1 MSDETNSN
9 AAAGSEEELAAA
21 VEEALSD
28 VAQDVEA
35 IEAQDPV
42 AVLTNDLQ
50 RLQADFANYRKRV
63 DRERLA
69 AHELSTASVVIE
81 LLPILD
87 DLDRAA
93 AHNEL
98 TGGFK
103 AVADRLTAIT
113 DKLGLQKFGA
123 EGDSFDPNIHE
134 AIAHETSA
142 DVTETTV
149 IKVLQPGYRFK
160 ERPIRAAMVAVADP
174 E

>member
-1 MSDETNSN
+1 MSEENTSNS
-9 AAAGSEEELAAA
+9 AAGSEEELAAA

-28 VAQDVEA
+28 VVQDVVE
-35 IEAQDPV
+35 QDPV

-63 DRERLA
+63 DKERLA
-69 AHELSTASVVIE
+69 AHELTTASVLVD

-87 DLDRAA
+87 DFDRAA
-93 AHNEL
+93 THNEL

-103 AVADRLTAIT
+103 AVADRFIAVT
-113 DKLGLQKFGA
+113 DKLGLQKFGTEKDA
-123 EGDSFDPNIHE
+123 FDPNIHE

-142 DVTETTV
+142 DVTQTTV
-149 IKVLQPGYRFK
+149 TKVLQPGYRFK
-160 ERPIRAAMVAVADP
+160 ERVIRVAMVVVADP

>member
-1 MSDETNSN
+1 MTENNQSN
-9 AAAGSEEELAAA
+9 PAAGSEEELAAA
-21 VEEALSD
+21 VDEALD
-28 VAQDVEA
+28 AVAQDTSD
-35 IEAQDPV
+35 QDPV

-69 AHELSTASVVIE
+69 AHEVTTAAVLVD

-93 AHNEL
+93 EHNEL

-103 AVADRLTAIT
+103 AVADRLVAVT
-113 DKLGLQKFGA
+113 DKLGLTKFGVS
-123 EGDSFDPNIHE
+123 GDAFDPNIHE
-134 AIAHETSA
+134 AIAHETSNV
-142 DVTETTV
+142 VTETTV
-149 IKVLQPGYRFK
+149 TKVLQPGYRYK
-160 ERPIRAAMVAVADP
+160 DRPIRVAMVVVTDP

>member
-1 MSDETNSN
+1 MSDENVSNS
-9 AAAGSEEELAAA
+9 AAGSEEELAAA

-28 VAQDVEA
+28 VVHDVAE
-35 IEAQDPV
+35 QDPV

-69 AHELSTASVVIE
+69 AHELSTASVLVD

-87 DLDRAA
+87 DFDRAA
-93 AHNEL
+93 AHDEL

-103 AVADRLTAIT
+103 AVADRLTSIT
-113 DKLGLQKFGA
+113 NKLGLQKFGA
-123 EGDSFDPNIHE
+123 QGDAFDPNIHE
-134 AIAHETSA
+134 AIAHETSHE
-142 DVTETTV
+142 VTETTV
-149 IKVLQPGYRFK
+149 TKVLQPGFRFK
-160 ERPIRAAMVAVADP
+160 ERVIRVAMVVVADP

>member
-1 MSDETNSN
+1 MTEENTSN
-9 AAAGSEEELAAA
+9 PAAGSEEELAAA

-28 VAQDVEA
+28 VAQDVVD
-35 IEAQDPV
+35 QDPV

-63 DRERLA
+63 DKERLA
-69 AHELSTASVVIE
+69 AHDITTASVLVD

-87 DLDRAA
+87 DFDRAA
-93 AHNEL
+93 LHNEL

-103 AVADRLTAIT
+103 AVADRFTAVT
-113 DKLGLQKFGA
+113 DKLGLTKFGA
-123 EGDSFDPNIHE
+123 EKDPFDPNIHE

-142 DVTETTV
+142 EVTETTV

-160 ERPIRAAMVAVADP
+160 ERVIRVAMVVVADP

>member
-1 MSDETNSN
+1 MTENNQSNS
-9 AAAGSEEELAAA
+9 AAGSEEELAAA
-21 VEEALSD
+21 VDEALD
-28 VAQDVEA
+28 AVATD
-35 IEAQDPV
+35 IENIADQDPV

-69 AHELSTASVVIE
+69 AHELTTASVLVD
-81 LLPILD
+81 LLPVLD

-93 AHNEL
+93 QHNEL

-113 DKLGLQKFGA
+113 EKLGLTKFVETGVA
-123 EGDSFDPNIHE
+123 FDPKIHD
-134 AIAHETSA
+134 AISHETSA

-149 IKVLQPGYRFK
+149 TKVLQPGYRYK
-160 ERPIRAAMVAVADP
+160 DRPIRVAMVVVADP

>member
-1 MSDETNSN
+1 MTEENTSN
-9 AAAGSEEELAAA
+9 PAAGSEEELAAA

-28 VAQDVEA
+28 VAQDVVD
-35 IEAQDPV
+35 QDPV
-42 AVLTNDLQ
+42 TVLTNDLQ

-63 DRERLA
+63 DKERLA
-69 AHELSTASVVIE
+69 AHEITTASVLVD

-87 DLDRAA
+87 DFDRAA
-93 AHNEL
+93 SHNEL

-103 AVADRLTAIT
+103 AVADRFTAVT
-113 DKLGLQKFGA
+113 DKLGLTKFGA
-123 EGDSFDPNIHE
+123 EQDPFDPNIHE

-142 DVTETTV
+142 EVTETTV

-160 ERPIRAAMVAVADP
+160 ERVIRVAMVVVADP

>member
-1 MSDETNSN
+1 MSEENTSN
-9 AAAGSEEELAAA
+9 PAAGSEEELAAA
-21 VEEALSD
+21 VDEALSD
-28 VAQDVEA
+28 VVADVEN
-35 IEAQDPV
+35 QDPV

-63 DRERLA
+63 DRERLT
-69 AHELSTASVVIE
+69 AHEISTAAVLAD

-87 DLDRAA
+87 DFDRASV
-93 AHNEL
+93 HNEL

-103 AVADRLTAIT
+103 AVADRFTAVT
-113 DKLGLQKFGA
+113 DKLGLQRFGA
-123 EGDSFDPNIHE
+123 EGDAFDPNIHE

-149 IKVLQPGYRFK
+149 TKVLQPGYRFK
-160 ERPIRAAMVAVADP
+160 ERPIRVAMVVVADP

>member
-1 MSDETNSN
+1 MSDENVSNS
-9 AAAGSEEELAAA
+9 AAGSEEELAAA

-28 VAQDVEA
+28 VGHDVAE
-35 IEAQDPV
+35 QDPV

-69 AHELSTASVVIE
+69 AHELSTASVLVD

-87 DLDRAA
+87 DFDRAA
-93 AHNEL
+93 AHDEL

-103 AVADRLTAIT
+103 AVADRLTSIT
-113 DKLGLQKFGA
+113 DKLGLQKFGTQ
-123 EGDSFDPNIHE
+123 GDAFDPNIHE
-134 AIAHETSA
+134 AIAHETSSE
-142 DVTETTV
+142 VSETTV
-149 IKVLQPGYRFK
+149 TKVLQPGFRFK
-160 ERPIRAAMVAVADP
+160 ERVIRVAMVVVADP

>member
-1 MSDETNSN
+1 MTEENTSN
-9 AAAGSEEELAAA
+9 PAAGSEEELAAA

-28 VAQDVEA
+28 VAQDVVD
-35 IEAQDPV
+35 QDPV

-63 DRERLA
+63 DKERLA
-69 AHELSTASVVIE
+69 AHEITTASVLVD

-87 DLDRAA
+87 DFDRAA
-93 AHNEL
+93 LHNEL

-103 AVADRLTAIT
+103 AVADRFTAVT
-113 DKLGLQKFGA
+113 DKLGLTKFGA
-123 EGDSFDPNIHE
+123 EQDPFDPNIHE

-142 DVTETTV
+142 DVTQTTV

-160 ERPIRAAMVAVADP
+160 ERVIRVAMVVVADP

>member
-1 MSDETNSN
+1 MTENNQSNS
-9 AAAGSEEELAAA
+9 AAGSEEELAAA
-21 VEEALSD
+21 VDEALEV
-28 VAQDVEA
+28 VAEDIA
-35 IEAQDPV
+35 NQDPV

-69 AHELSTASVVIE
+69 AHEITTGAVLVE

-93 AHNEL
+93 EHNEL

-103 AVADRLTAIT
+103 AVADRLIAVT
-113 DKLGLQKFGA
+113 DKLGLAKFGVS
-123 EGDSFDPNIHE
+123 GDAFDPNIHE
-134 AIAHETSA
+134 AIAHETST
-142 DVTETTV
+142 DVTQTTV
-149 IKVLQPGYRFK
+149 TKVLQPGYNYK
-160 ERPIRAAMVAVADP
+160 DRPIRVAMVVVTDP

>member
-1 MSDETNSN
+1 MTENNQSN
-9 AAAGSEEELAAA
+9 PAAGSEEELAAA
-21 VEEALSD
+21 VDEALD
-28 VAQDVEA
+28 AVAQD
-35 IEAQDPV
+35 ISDQDPV

-69 AHELSTASVVIE
+69 AHEVTTAAVLVD

-93 AHNEL
+93 EHNEL

-103 AVADRLTAIT
+103 AVADRLVAVT
-113 DKLGLQKFGA
+113 DKLGLTKFGVS
-123 EGDSFDPNIHE
+123 GDAFDPNIHE
-134 AIAHETSA
+134 AIAHETSN

-149 IKVLQPGYRFK
+149 TKVLQPGYRYK
-160 ERPIRAAMVAVADP
+160 DRPIRVAMVVVTDP

>member
-1 MSDETNSN
+1 MTEENTSN
-9 AAAGSEEELAAA
+9 PAAGSQEELAAA

-28 VAQDVEA
+28 VAQDVVD
-35 IEAQDPV
+35 QDPV

-63 DRERLA
+63 DKERLA
-69 AHELSTASVVIE
+69 AHEITTASVLVD

-87 DLDRAA
+87 DFDRAA

-103 AVADRLTAIT
+103 AVADRFTAVT
-113 DKLGLQKFGA
+113 DKLGLTKFGA
-123 EGDSFDPNIHE
+123 EKDPFDPNIHE
-134 AIAHETSA
+134 AIAHETSTEVA
-142 DVTETTV
+142 ETTV

-160 ERPIRAAMVAVADP
+160 ERVIRVAMVVVADP

>member
-1 MSDETNSN
+1 MTENTQSN
-9 AAAGSEEELAAA
+9 PAAGSEEELAAA
-21 VEEALSD
+21 VDEALD
-28 VAQDVEA
+28 AVAQDTSD
-35 IEAQDPV
+35 QDPV

-69 AHELSTASVVIE
+69 AHEVTTAAVLVD

-93 AHNEL
+93 EHNEL

-103 AVADRLTAIT
+103 AVADRLVAVT
-113 DKLGLQKFGA
+113 DKLGLTKFGVS
-123 EGDSFDPNIHE
+123 GDAFDPNIHE
-134 AIAHETSA
+134 AIAHETSNV
-142 DVTETTV
+142 VTETTV
-149 IKVLQPGYRFK
+149 TKVLQPGYRYK
-160 ERPIRAAMVAVADP
+160 DRPIRVAMVVVTDP

>member
-1 MSDETNSN
+1 MSEENSSN
-9 AAAGSEEELAAA
+9 PAAGSEEELAAA

-28 VAQDVEA
+28 VVADVEDL
-35 IEAQDPV
+35 DPV

-63 DRERLA
+63 DRERLT
-69 AHELSTASVVIE
+69 AHEISTAAVLAD

-87 DLDRAA
+87 DFDRASV
-93 AHNEL
+93 HNEL

-103 AVADRLTAIT
+103 AVADRFTAVT
-113 DKLGLQKFGA
+113 DKLGLQRFGA
-123 EGDSFDPNIHE
+123 EGDAFDPNIHE

-142 DVTETTV
+142 NVTETTV
-149 IKVLQPGYRFK
+149 TKVLQPGYRFK
-160 ERPIRAAMVAVADP
+160 ERPIRVAMVVVTDP

>member
-1 MSDETNSN
+1 MSDENVSNS
-9 AAAGSEEELAAA
+9 AAGSEEELAAA

-28 VAQDVEA
+28 VVHDVAE
-35 IEAQDPV
+35 QDPV

-69 AHELSTASVVIE
+69 AHELSTASVLVD

-87 DLDRAA
+87 DFDRAA
-93 AHNEL
+93 AHDEL

-103 AVADRLTAIT
+103 AVADRLTSIT
-113 DKLGLQKFGA
+113 DKLGLQKFGTQ
-123 EGDSFDPNIHE
+123 GDAFDPNIHE
-134 AIAHETSA
+134 AIAHETSSE
-142 DVTETTV
+142 VSETTV
-149 IKVLQPGYRFK
+149 TKVLQPGFRFK
-160 ERPIRAAMVAVADP
+160 ERVIRVAMVVVADP

>member
-1 MSDETNSN
+1 MSEENSSN
-9 AAAGSEEELAAA
+9 PAAGSEEELAAA

-28 VAQDVEA
+28 VVADVEDL
-35 IEAQDPV
+35 DPV

-50 RLQADFANYRKRV
+50 RLQADFANYQKRV
-63 DRERLA
+63 KRERLT
-69 AHELSTASVVIE
+69 AHEISTAAVLAD

-87 DLDRAA
+87 DFDRASV
-93 AHNEL
+93 HNEL

-103 AVADRLTAIT
+103 AVADRFTALT
-113 DKLGLQKFGA
+113 DKLGLQRFGA
-123 EGDSFDPNIHE
+123 EGDAFDPNIHE

-149 IKVLQPGYRFK
+149 TKVLQPGYRFK
-160 ERPIRAAMVAVADP
+160 ERPIRVAMVVVADP

>member
-1 MSDETNSN
+1 MTEENTSN
-9 AAAGSEEELAAA
+9 PAAGSQEELAAA

-28 VAQDVEA
+28 VAQDVVD
-35 IEAQDPV
+35 QDPV

-63 DRERLA
+63 DKERLA
-69 AHELSTASVVIE
+69 AHEITTASVLVD

-87 DLDRAA
+87 DFDRAE

-98 TGGFK
+98 TSGFK
-103 AVADRLTAIT
+103 AVADRFTAVT
-113 DKLGLQKFGA
+113 DKLGLTKFGA
-123 EGDSFDPNIHE
+123 EKDPFDPNIHE
-134 AIAHETSA
+134 AIAHETSSE
-142 DVTETTV
+142 VTETTV

-160 ERPIRAAMVAVADP
+160 ERVIRVAMVVVADP

>member
-1 MSDETNSN
+1 MTQENTSN
-9 AAAGSEEELAAA
+9 PAAGSEDDLAAA

-28 VAQDVEA
+28 VVQDVQE
-35 IEAQDPV
+35 QDPV

-63 DRERLA
+63 DKERLA
-69 AHELSTASVVIE
+69 AHEITTAALLVD

-87 DLDRAA
+87 DFDRAA

-103 AVADRLTAIT
+103 AIADRLTAVT
-113 DKLGLQKFGA
+113 EKLGLQKFGA
-123 EGDSFDPNIHE
+123 EKDPFDPNIHE
-134 AIAHETSA
+134 AIAHETSSE
-142 DVTETTV
+142 VSETTV
-149 IKVLQPGYRFK
+149 TKVLQPGYRFK
-160 ERPIRAAMVAVADP
+160 ERVIRVAMVAVADP

>member
-1 MSDETNSN
+1 MTEENTSN
-9 AAAGSEEELAAA
+9 PAAGSEEELAAA

-28 VAQDVEA
+28 VAQDVVD
-35 IEAQDPV
+35 QDPV

-63 DRERLA
+63 DKERLA
-69 AHELSTASVVIE
+69 AHEITTAAVLVD

-87 DLDRAA
+87 DFDRAA

-103 AVADRLTAIT
+103 AVADRFTAVT
-113 DKLGLQKFGA
+113 DKLGLTKFGA
-123 EGDSFDPNIHE
+123 EKDPFDPNIHE
-134 AIAHETSA
+134 AIAHETSSE
-142 DVTETTV
+142 VTETTV

-160 ERPIRAAMVAVADP
+160 ERVIRVAMVVVADP

>member
-1 MSDETNSN
+1 MTEENTSN
-9 AAAGSEEELAAA
+9 PAAGSEEELAAA

-28 VAQDVEA
+28 VAQDVVD
-35 IEAQDPV
+35 QDPV

-63 DRERLA
+63 DKERLA
-69 AHELSTASVVIE
+69 AHEITTASVLVD

-87 DLDRAA
+87 DFDRAA
-93 AHNEL
+93 LHNEL

-103 AVADRLTAIT
+103 AIADRFTAVT
-113 DKLGLQKFGA
+113 DKLGLTKFGA
-123 EGDSFDPNIHE
+123 EKDPFDPNIHE

-142 DVTETTV
+142 EVTETTV

-160 ERPIRAAMVAVADP
+160 ERVIRVAMVVVADP

>member
-1 MSDETNSN
+1 MTEENTSN
-9 AAAGSEEELAAA
+9 PAAGSEEELAAA

-28 VAQDVEA
+28 VAQDVVD
-35 IEAQDPV
+35 QDPV

-63 DRERLA
+63 DKERLA
-69 AHELSTASVVIE
+69 AHTITTASVLVD

-87 DLDRAA
+87 DFDRAA
-93 AHNEL
+93 LHNEL

-103 AVADRLTAIT
+103 AVADRFTAVT
-113 DKLGLQKFGA
+113 DKLGLTKFGA
-123 EGDSFDPNIHE
+123 EKDPFDPNIHE

-142 DVTETTV
+142 EVTETTV

-160 ERPIRAAMVAVADP
+160 ERVIRVAMVV
-174 E
+174 

>member
-1 MSDETNSN
+1 MSEENTSN
-9 AAAGSEEELAAA
+9 PAAGSEEELAAA
-21 VEEALSD
+21 VDEALSD
-28 VAQDVEA
+28 VVADVEN
-35 IEAQDPV
+35 QDPV

-63 DRERLA
+63 DRERLT
-69 AHELSTASVVIE
+69 AHEISTAAVLAD

-87 DLDRAA
+87 DFDRASV
-93 AHNEL
+93 HNEL

-103 AVADRLTAIT
+103 AVADRFTAVT
-113 DKLGLQKFGA
+113 DKLGLQRFGA
-123 EGDSFDPNIHE
+123 EGDAFDPNIHE

-149 IKVLQPGYRFK
+149 TKVLQPGYRFK
-160 ERPIRAAMVAVADP
+160 ERPIRVAMVVVTDP

>member
-1 MSDETNSN
+1 MTEENTSN
-9 AAAGSEEELAAA
+9 PAAGSEEELAAA

-28 VAQDVEA
+28 VAQDVVD
-35 IEAQDPV
+35 QDPV

-63 DRERLA
+63 DKERLA
-69 AHELSTASVVIE
+69 AHEITTASVLVD

-87 DLDRAA
+87 DFDRAA
-93 AHNEL
+93 LHNEL

-103 AVADRLTAIT
+103 AVADRFTAVT
-113 DKLGLQKFGA
+113 DKLGLTKFGA
-123 EGDSFDPNIHE
+123 EKDPFDPNIHE

-142 DVTETTV
+142 EVTQTTV

-160 ERPIRAAMVAVADP
+160 ERVIRVAMVVVADP